1 MSHLVRA
8 AKAVWGFVVGD
19 DWRLALGV
27 AAAIGLVA
35 LLVELSVNAWWL
47 LPVAVPALL
56 WVSVSHAAGRR
67 GRRSRRV

>member
-1 MSHLVRA
+1 VKHLARVA
-8 AKAVWGFVVGD
+8 TAVWQFVVGD

-27 AAAIGLVA
+27 AISIGAVA

-47 LPVAVPALL
+47 LPVAVPTLL
-56 WVSVSHAAGRR
+56 WISVSRAAGRR

>member
-1 MSHLVRA
+1 MSYVARA
-8 AKAVWGFVVGD
+8 AGAVWRFVVGD

-35 LLVELSVNAWWL
+35 VLVELSLNAWWV

-56 WVSVSHAAGRR
+56 WISVSHAARQRR
-67 GRRSRRV
+67 KPHRRV